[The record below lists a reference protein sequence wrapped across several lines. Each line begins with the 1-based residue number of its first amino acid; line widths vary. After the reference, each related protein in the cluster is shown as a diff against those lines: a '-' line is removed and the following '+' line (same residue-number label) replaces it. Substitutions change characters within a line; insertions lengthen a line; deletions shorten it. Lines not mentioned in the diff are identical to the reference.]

1 MMFDQEFDSTC
12 IIVVGLSVFSARS
25 RSSEASD
32 RSPSHAHNCHSV
44 QEPKNYVAI
53 VAMMHL
59 REQLREYA
67 SQANASL
74 HVSIAHAHTLT
85 FFCHSRQEPDH
96 YEGIVAMMRL
106 REQLREYVS
115 QANAVHAA
123 TGLPI
128 LRPMF
133 IQYPLDPECQTAQV
147 RSPVKRSY

>member
-1 MMFDQEFDSTC
+1 
-12 IIVVGLSVFSARS
+12 
-25 RSSEASD
+25 
-32 RSPSHAHNCHSV
+32 V
-44 QEPKNYVAI
+44 QKPNHYVAI
-53 VAMMHL
+53 VAMMRL

>member
-1 MMFDQEFDSTC
+1 MYCRFAHTQS
-12 IIVVGLSVFSARS
+12 GPYALLSMLLSLTRTRS
-25 RSSEASD
+25 LL
-32 RSPSHAHNCHSV
+32 SHAHYC
-44 QEPKNYVAI
+44 
-53 VAMMHL
+53 
-59 REQLREYA
+59 
-67 SQANASL
+67 
-74 HVSIAHAHTLT
+74 HTLT
-85 FFCHSRQEPDH
+85 VVKRSLLSHAHYCLQEPDH

-147 RSPVKRSY
+147 RSYVT